1 MKRAV
6 EWPLKSFEVSFVYCL
21 NFGFC
26 WKTQQ
31 ATEGGEERPLAQ
43 YCNERARA
51 GATSVIRGSQRN
63 VNFSLVCEAVVSRSM
78 SRTISIT

>member
-31 ATEGGEERPLAQ
+31 ATEGE
-43 YCNERARA
+43 
-51 GATSVIRGSQRN
+51 
-63 VNFSLVCEAVVSRSM
+63 
-78 SRTISIT
+78 

>member
-31 ATEGGEERPLAQ
+31 ATEGGRRKTARAVM
-43 YCNERARA
+43 YERARA

>member
-31 ATEGGEERPLAQ
+31 ATEGEKKDGGVSASARSRPVL
-43 YCNERARA
+43 
-51 GATSVIRGSQRN
+51 VIRGS
-63 VNFSLVCEAVVSRSM
+63 RSATL
-78 SRTISIT
+78 STSVWFVKQW